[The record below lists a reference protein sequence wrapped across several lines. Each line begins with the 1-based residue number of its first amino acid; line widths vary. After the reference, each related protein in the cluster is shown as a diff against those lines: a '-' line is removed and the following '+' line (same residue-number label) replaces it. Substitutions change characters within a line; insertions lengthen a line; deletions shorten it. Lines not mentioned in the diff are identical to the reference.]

1 MEQDNCN
8 LTALVCKMRSLG
20 RWRLAVQQA
29 RFQGQLGRAEKV
41 SFRGRR
47 ARRRGWRRGGLGR
60 LTSLAAAAVLLLWGR
75 TNHLKGSDSWEVFL
89 GMGDVRTSDEMRKSQ
104 KQMNGKEVNERANQR
119 G

>member
-1 MEQDNCN
+1 MELDNCN

-41 SFRGRR
+41 SFWGERGGL
-47 ARRRGWRRGGLGR
+47 RGWRGKRLGGLAS
-60 LTSLAAAAVLLLWGR
+60 LTAAAVLLLGGR
-75 TNHLKGSDSWEVFL
+75 TNHLKKSDTWEVFL

-104 KQMNGKEVNERANQR
+104 KQMVKQ
-119 G
+119 